1 MIRMFGYFDNFE
13 VSKMDVLNETKNSQI
28 RKRFSDKLTWKS
40 RPNFFVSAL
49 YKNLK
54 CIVTVS
60 NAQKNKFPLLLK
72 SFIKRIVVAD
82 YKQCL

>member
-1 MIRMFGYFDNFE
+1 
-13 VSKMDVLNETKNSQI
+13 MDVLNETKNLQK

-40 RPNFFVSAL
+40 NFFVAAL

-72 SFIKRIVVAD
+72 SFKKIVVAD
-82 YKQCL
+82 CKQCLRIEI

>member
-1 MIRMFGYFDNFE
+1 MFGYFHNSE
-13 VSKMDVLNETKNSQI
+13 VSKMDVLNETKNLQK
-28 RKRFSDKLTWKS
+28 RKRFSDKLTSKS
-40 RPNFFVSAL
+40 NFFVAAL

-72 SFIKRIVVAD
+72 SFIKKIVVAD
-82 YKQCL
+82 CKQCLRIEI